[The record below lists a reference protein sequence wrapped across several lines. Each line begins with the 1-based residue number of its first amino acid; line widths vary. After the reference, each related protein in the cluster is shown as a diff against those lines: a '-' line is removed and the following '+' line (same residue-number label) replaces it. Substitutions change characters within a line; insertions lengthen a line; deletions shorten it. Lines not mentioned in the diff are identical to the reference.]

1 MTAILCMAF
10 AVLGMACSEDEPF
23 EKIDAVGVGLF
34 DFSNVVLNETH
45 TAHYSVPPTD
55 SVVVTMYLC
64 GPVDES
70 YPHYQAF
77 FRPSRL
83 DTLLRNTN
91 ARVMNGRCTF
101 KKDKSGGCYY
111 SWLPTPDLVEVG
123 KCYLWVVDV
132 RFVDSEIY
140 ADDYEVMGF
149 KVKPPK
155 EEEDGGMAGE

>member
-1 MTAILCMAF
+1 MISCVVMF
-10 AVLGMACSEDEPF
+10 GMACSEEHF

-34 DFSNVVLNETH
+34 DFSHVVLNEVH

-55 SVVVTMYLC
+55 SSVVTMYLC

-70 YPHYQAF
+70 YPHYQY
-77 FRPSRL
+77 RYHTLDL

-91 ARVMNGRCTF
+91 ARVMNSRCTF

-111 SWLPTPDLVEVG
+111 SWLPTSDLVEVG

-140 ADDYEVMGF
+140 ADDHEIMGF
-149 KVKPPK
+149 KVEPPK
-155 EEEDGGMAGE
+155 DEDNEENID